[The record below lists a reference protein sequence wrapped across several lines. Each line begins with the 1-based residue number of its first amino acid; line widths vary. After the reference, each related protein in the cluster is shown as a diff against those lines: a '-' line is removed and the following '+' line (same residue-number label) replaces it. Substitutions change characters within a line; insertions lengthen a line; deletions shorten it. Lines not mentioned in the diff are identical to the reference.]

1 MGAKERVTLAGN
13 VTHTWHIERSNQGTK
28 PEGAECEAET
38 FCPRGFDPEK
48 RRMIFKG

>member
-13 VTHTWHIERSNQGTK
+13 VTHTWAYRRSNQGQA
-28 PEGAECEAET
+28 EGAECEAET

-48 RRMIFKG
+48 AE